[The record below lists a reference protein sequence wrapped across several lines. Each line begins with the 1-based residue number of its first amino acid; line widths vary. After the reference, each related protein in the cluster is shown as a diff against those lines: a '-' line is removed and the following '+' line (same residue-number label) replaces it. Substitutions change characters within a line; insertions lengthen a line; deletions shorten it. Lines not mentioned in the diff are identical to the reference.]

1 MRIRKLSHAA
11 VAAALVGAF
20 AGPARAG
27 TTVALTGFNLTGSGA
42 TWNVN
47 NDAASSGFGASPCV
61 ADPHSYS
68 PAVDASADAQPD
80 AFDGGLMEVVAGTTF
95 KDPDGNG
102 TQSGQI
108 LSVGPKKIAGLKVF
122 QTDAALSGSP
132 TLRLLLGFT
141 NRSSA
146 AISAS
151 VVIDSKLGDGTSEGI
166 DDSSTGDTT
175 WTTADRWLITY
186 DTGGSDPAV
195 TEVLSGKG
203 AGTKVAEI
211 VKRPAADGC
220 ITVRYHV
227 KIPARS
233 TRYLLVFA
241 QVHVMTIDAET
252 DAADFNSVTSSSPLV
267 AGIGA
272 HTRAKILN
280 WKL

>member
-1 MRIRKLSHAA
+1 MNVRRSVGISFAIGL
-11 VAAALVGAF
+11 VAMLVV
-20 AGPARAG
+20 PARAG
-27 TTVALTGFNLTGSGA
+27 TTVALTGFNLTGDGA
-42 TWNVN
+42 SWNVN

-68 PAVDASADAQPD
+68 PAVDASAGAQPD

-108 LSVGPKKIAGLKVF
+108 LNVGPKKIAGLKVF
-122 QTDAALSGSP
+122 QTDAALSTSP

-141 NRSSA
+141 NPSRA

-151 VVIDSKLGDGTSEGI
+151 VVVDSKLGDGTSEGI
-166 DDSSTGDTT
+166 DASSTGDSSFGIG
-175 WTTADRWLITY
+175 DRWVITH

-195 TEVLSGKG
+195 TEAFFGKG
-203 AGTKVAEI
+203 AGTKVAKI
-211 VKRPAADGC
+211 VKRPAVDGC
-220 ITVRYHV
+220 ITVRYRV

-233 TRYLLVFA
+233 TRYLLAFA
-241 QVHVMTIDAET
+241 QVHVMTSDAET
-252 DAADFNSVTSSSPLV
+252 DAAAFDSVTSSSSLV
-267 AGIGA
+267 AGIGS
-272 HTRAKILN
+272 HVRAKILN